1 MKKLK
6 ILVVDDHPIYR
17 NGLRDVLIGEKM
29 VSLVEV
35 ASDGNEALE
44 QLGLQEFDL
53 LLLDLQMP
61 GLDGVETAK
70 IVVKKFPRVAII
82 ILTSFSIRKQINE
95 LLGIGIDG
103 YLLKGADRG
112 EIVEAITSVL
122 EGDRYLTHEVN
133 KIYNDYLNEQSEHA
147 LFTMVS
153 NILTKREVEVI
164 KQICIQPNTKAI
176 AQKLFVSQATI
187 NNHRYNIFKKL
198 GVKSSIGLVS
208 WAVQKGYYNPNKDN
222 L

>member
-29 VSLVEV
+29 VRLVEV

-61 GLDGVETAK
+61 DLDGVETAK
-70 IVVKKFPRVAII
+70 LVVKKFPRVAII

-95 LLGIGIDG
+95 LLEIGIDG

-122 EGDRYLTHEVN
+122 KGDRYLTPEVN
-133 KIYNDYLNEQSEHA
+133 KIYNDYLNEQSEQA
-147 LFTMVS
+147 LVVMVS